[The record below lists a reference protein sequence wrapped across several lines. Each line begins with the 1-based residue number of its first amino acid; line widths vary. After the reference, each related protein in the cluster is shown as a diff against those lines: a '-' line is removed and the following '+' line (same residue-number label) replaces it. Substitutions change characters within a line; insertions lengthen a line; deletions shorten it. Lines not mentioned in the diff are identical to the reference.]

1 MGSFPGGAQ
10 EDRRSSHFMLR
21 CVRPSHAQWM
31 HAMRGFVTGTP
42 GFGAIRAC
50 VAAALHTQ
58 AGQRS
63 GFRKSLGLGV
73 RLAVLADREP
83 RGVLGLDRPAVPT
96 PDLPASAAFCRFSMM
111 TVILFAPSNRTGLRS
126 TVKDSRSQVLPR
138 ACVRAVMA
146 PVAGWGRLEGR
157 GTWLATAGN
166 NWGQDNYSCRV

>member
-1 MGSFPGGAQ
+1 MADDRAMGSFPGGAQ

-31 HAMRGFVTGTP
+31 HAMRGFVTGTPSP

-138 ACVRAVMA
+138 ACDAYV
-146 PVAGWGRLEGR
+146 P
-157 GTWLATAGN
+157 
-166 NWGQDNYSCRV
+166 